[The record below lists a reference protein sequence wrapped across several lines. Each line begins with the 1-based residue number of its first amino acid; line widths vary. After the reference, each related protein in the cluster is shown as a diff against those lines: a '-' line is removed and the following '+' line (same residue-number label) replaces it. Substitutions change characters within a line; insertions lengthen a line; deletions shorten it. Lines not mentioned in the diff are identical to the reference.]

1 MTPSL
6 TNLALIRVCFLLPGL
21 GGISECYHSTQDP
34 AWKATEA
41 IGYPTTSIR
50 PVYFDELVWC

>member
-6 TNLALIRVCFLLPGL
+6 TNLALIRVCFLLPGF
-21 GGISECYHSTQDP
+21 GGVSECYHSTKDA
-34 AWKATEA
+34 AWIAMEGLK
-41 IGYPTTSIR
+41 YPTTSIR